1 MNHSQIYMDLY
12 YLNADMEVNNYMD
25 HWLYKDNVLEYVG
38 NVYNKYNVQ
47 DVEYILKHFPFIK
60 NYYHKLSSEKN

>member
-38 NVYNKYNVQ
+38 YKW
-47 DVEYILKHFPFIK
+47 
-60 NYYHKLSSEKN
+60 SS